1 MTQASPLQATNLW
14 ALLEQRVKQTP
25 SAQFLI
31 DAETQQTL
39 SFKTFYQRTLQLAAV
54 LSDKGVGYQT
64 TVAWQLPTSIDSI
77 VLMYALSRLGAIQ
90 APIIHLY
97 RDREVTEVL
106 LQSQPSLFIV
116 VDDEGSSYSRYN
128 SAEAIIA
135 NLEGTKP
142 NLLDFTHLL
151 AEPSSE
157 THLADYQEA
166 IGEERWHYYT
176 SGTTARPKGT
186 RHTDQSVMAGGFFLA
201 DALEATD
208 HDVGSV
214 GYPIAHIGG
223 VVYTAMCLRIGIP
236 IVLLAHYTAE
246 LVVSSFRR
254 YGVTLGGGSTAHYQL
269 LLDEQRKQPGE
280 PLIPS
285 LRLLSGGGAAKP
297 AALFD
302 QVKNE
307 LGVKIVHAYG
317 MTEAPIT
324 SSNSTYNSD
333 EQLTNSDGKPMP
345 ELTIKIINAE
355 GQPVAQGE
363 AGEILLRGPNLCQG
377 YLLAEQ
383 TEAAFDAEGFYHT
396 GDIGLI
402 RDDGHIAITGR
413 LKEIIIRKGENISAR
428 EIEELLNSHDLIKDT
443 AVIGLPDEDRGELVC
458 AVVELNDPATEFTMA
473 QMQAFLLDKKLMKQK
488 IPERLE
494 VLAELPRN
502 KSLQKVQKN
511 LLVEQFS

>member
-1 MTQASPLQATNLW
+1 M
-14 ALLEQRVKQTP
+14 
-25 SAQFLI
+25 
-31 DAETQQTL
+31 
-39 SFKTFYQRTLQLAAV
+39 
-54 LSDKGVGYQT
+54 
-64 TVAWQLPTSIDSI
+64 
-77 VLMYALSRLGAIQ
+77 
-90 APIIHLY
+90 
-97 RDREVTEVL
+97 
-106 LQSQPSLFIV
+106 
-116 VDDEGSSYSRYN
+116 
-128 SAEAIIA
+128 
-135 NLEGTKP
+135 
-142 NLLDFTHLL
+142 
-151 AEPSSE
+151 
-157 THLADYQEA
+157 
-166 IGEERWHYYT
+166 
-176 SGTTARPKGT
+176 
-186 RHTDQSVMAGGFFLA
+186 
-201 DALEATD
+201 
-208 HDVGSV
+208 

-402 RDDGHIAITGR
+402 REDGHIAITGR